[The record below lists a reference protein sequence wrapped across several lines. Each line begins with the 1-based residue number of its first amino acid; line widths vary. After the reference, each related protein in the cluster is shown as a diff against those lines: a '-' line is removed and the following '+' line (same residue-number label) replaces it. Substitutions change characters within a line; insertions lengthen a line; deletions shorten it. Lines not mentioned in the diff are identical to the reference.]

1 MERLGLRR
9 DILTTA
15 FLMWLATRIF
25 FAVFTYFAVLLQA
38 PPLIA
43 PAAAVAPAA
52 LLDSWNRLDVQ
63 WYIAIAQHG
72 YWAIPSTAFFP
83 LYPMLLRAVAFPLG
97 GHYLVAGMIVSN
109 LGALAS
115 FIGMGL
121 LAAHEGKPDDAPR
134 AIRIEAAYPLAFFTV
149 AAYADSLL
157 LALITFALY
166 FARRGTWRWAAAAAF
181 LAGLTRPTAI
191 TLCLPL
197 LWEYGSQHGW
207 WARARFRQGRW
218 RQLLGPRAAL
228 DLILVIGAVPVALS
242 FYATFCWLRFG
253 DPLAFAHA
261 QQYWL
266 RVAGPPWTALGLAAH
281 ALGAHPL
288 LSFDA
293 ARTLIDLAP
302 AVLFL
307 VLTLVAVR
315 RMPVAFTLYM
325 LGELY
330 LALGTPRPTFLFP
343 FAATGR
349 YLLPSIP
356 IFLLLGHWSERRP
369 WLDLLLV
376 GGGFMLQAVFAA
388 IFLTHG
394 AIL

>member
-15 FLMWLATRIF
+15 FLMWLATRVF
-25 FAVFTYFAVLLQA
+25 FAVFTYFAVLLQSPSPAA
-38 PPLIA
+38 PT
-43 PAAAVAPAA
+43 AAVAPAV

-63 WYIAIAQHG
+63 WYIAIAHRG
-72 YWAIPSTAFFP
+72 YWALDATAFFP
-83 LYPMLLRAVAFPLG
+83 LYPLLLRAAAIVLG
-97 GHYLVAGMIVSN
+97 GHYLVAGMVMSN
-109 LGALAS
+109 LGALAA

-149 AAYADSLL
+149 AAYADSWL

-181 LAGLTRPTAI
+181 LAGLARPTAV

-207 WARARFRQGRW
+207 WARAWLRQGRW
-218 RQLLGPRAAL
+218 REILRPRAAL
-228 DLILVIGAVPVALS
+228 NLILVLGAVPAALVL
-242 FYATFCWLRFG
+242 YAAFCWLRFG

-261 QQYWL
+261 QRYWV
-266 RVAGPPWTALGLAAH
+266 RVAVPPWTALGLAAH
-281 ALGAHPL
+281 DLGAHPF
-288 LSFDA
+288 LSIDA

-302 AVLFL
+302 AILFL
-307 VLTLVAVR
+307 ILTLVAAR

-356 IFLLLGHWSERRP
+356 IFLLLGHWCERRP

-388 IFLTHG
+388 VFLTRG